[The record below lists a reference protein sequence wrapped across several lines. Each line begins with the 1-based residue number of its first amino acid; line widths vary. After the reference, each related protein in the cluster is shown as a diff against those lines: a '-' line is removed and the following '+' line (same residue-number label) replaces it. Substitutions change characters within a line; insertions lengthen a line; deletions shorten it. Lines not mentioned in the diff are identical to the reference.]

1 MAKALIIGRE
11 RAVVDRMV
19 ALIRAEGVDAAGTTS
34 DQEAVSQLE
43 SGAVDGLVIGAGVQ
57 ESSRQHLITVAA
69 NQGVA
74 VIRGALAGKDP
85 QVYTRQ
91 ELVPQLRQVL
101 R

>member
-1 MAKALIIGRE
+1 MRVLIVARE
-11 RAVVDRMV
+11 QAVIDRMV
-19 ALIRAEGVDAAGTTS
+19 SLVRAEGMDAAGTTS

-43 SGAVDGLVIGAGVQ
+43 SGAIGGLVIGAGVQ

-69 NQGVA
+69 SQGVA

-85 QVYTRQ
+85 QMYTRQ
-91 ELVPQLRQVL
+91 ELVPRLRQVL